1 MNHHVRILH
10 DNEEY
15 FVCLH
20 NSEGPTGEDMIQFQA
35 WAPTLQEA
43 MQRLSQ
49 KLEACDQPWKP
60 EIHVGS
66 YAAIILSRDDAARFY
81 LKSLS
86 VPVFYEPADSAPPA
100 ELVDLGNLSS
110 EDYITTLCHLSDAHI
125 HRLLAKAPSVAVAVP
140 GPPSTAAAAPWP
152 CKPHARSQSPALPD
166 RIASTAST

>member
-1 MNHHVRILH
+1 MQSHAKTMNHHVRILH

-125 HRLLAKAPSVAVAVP
+125 HRLLAKAAVSRGRGAWATLHRRCRSMAVQ
-140 GPPSTAAAAPWP
+140 AARQKSIACAA
-152 CKPHARSQSPALPD
+152 
-166 RIASTAST
+166 